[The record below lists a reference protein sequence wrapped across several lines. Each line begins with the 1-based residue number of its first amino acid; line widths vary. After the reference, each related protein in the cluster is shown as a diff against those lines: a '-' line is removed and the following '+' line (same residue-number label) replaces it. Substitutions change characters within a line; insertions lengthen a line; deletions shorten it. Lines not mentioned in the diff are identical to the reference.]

1 MKTSDASFK
10 FLVKAVYDL
19 LPTPSNKNTWFGTEE
34 KCTLCGQEGT
44 LNHILS
50 GCKVALAQGRYK
62 WRHDQVLRT
71 IANAVED
78 IRKRKNNNHNK
89 TRERMHFLK
98 EGEKTNR
105 EEKGQKH
112 EDSYL
117 NSANDWK
124 LEVDLDGRL
133 KVPTEIT
140 TTNQRPDMMI
150 ISKQTK
156 QVGFIELTVPNEDR
170 IEVSSEMKK
179 TKYEAIAIDGRQKG
193 WRVRIWAVEVGC
205 RGFPASSMAAFMK
218 EIGYRGK
225 EGKRILEE
233 IGQTAE
239 SATHSI
245 WKWSQ
250 IKNWGSQ

>member
-1 MKTSDASFK
+1 M
-10 FLVKAVYDL
+10 
-19 LPTPSNKNTWFGTEE
+19 
-34 KCTLCGQEGT
+34 
-44 LNHILS
+44 
-50 GCKVALAQGRYK
+50 
-62 WRHDQVLRT
+62 LRT

-78 IRKRKNNNHNK
+78 IRIRKNNNHNK
-89 TRERMHFLK
+89 TREKMHFLK
-98 EGEKTNR
+98 EGEKPNR
-105 EEKGQKH
+105 EDKGQKYV
-112 EDSYL
+112 DSYL

-170 IEVSSEMKK
+170 IEVSGEMKK
-179 TKYEAIAIDGRQKG
+179 AKYESIAIDGRQKG

-205 RGFPASSMAAFMK
+205 RGFPASSMAGFMK
-218 EIGYRGK
+218 DIGYRGK

-245 WKWSQ
+245 WNWSQ
-250 IKNWGSQ
+250 IKNWGSQC